1 MFEAIEKAGLNG
13 LVTAGAGVGL
23 FGTKATVPTPFM
35 PKCAMPLYAM
45 CFLAGSVASLGS
57 DAFHLFMKEEVPISQ
72 KANDAVSTL
81 SSLAINA
88 GLFYGILQIYSPAV
102 ARDFGAIKALA
113 VGAGSEWVGSA
124 SYAKLKEK
132 SYL

>member
-1 MFEAIEKAGLNG
+1 
-13 LVTAGAGVGL
+13 
-23 FGTKATVPTPFM
+23 
-35 PKCAMPLYAM
+35 
-45 CFLAGSVASLGS
+45 
-57 DAFHLFMKEEVPISQ
+57 MKEEVPISQ